1 MDVDEIQTHGCKF
14 PRIGNDGTDGRR
26 MGRNGD
32 QDDDEED
39 GEVRREV
46 LNGSGS
52 GHNIGVIGR
61 FCGWPSS
68 RIVRVSR
75 ASGGKDRHSKVLTS
89 RGLRDRRIRLSVLT
103 AIQFY
108 DLQDRLGLDQP
119 SKAVEWLLKA
129 ASTSIDELPPI
140 KASLP
145 ETPKQFSDER
155 RSSAGTEHGFDSNE
169 LEIDGD
175 PSYQHHN
182 HHQQQQQQQNVKSA
196 CSSTSET
203 SKGSGLSLS
212 RSESRIKARE
222 RARGRAAEKEKEK
235 ESDSRVVG
243 NVQNSFTE
251 LLTSGMNNVSNHSS
265 SPSGNGEGNFFQKN
279 RHWSSSG
286 GPSDECFT
294 SGLFGSSSRH
304 SNNRHSSSSSGFGAI
319 PFSITGGEQQQ
330 QQQHPPPPELQQF
343 SLVPDHHQHQHHQHL
358 NIPVAHG
365 TGNGN
370 DYNLNFTISNLAGFS
385 RGTLQSNSPSLST
398 LPHLQRFIPLEGSNS
413 NAPFFISSAAQ
424 MENHHHHHLQQQQQ
438 QQQQQFP
445 ASLDDRLHLY
455 YRDPDHHRKG
465 KGKN

>member
-1 MDVDEIQTHGCKF
+1 MAAFGCAAKRHESGMDVDEIQTHGCKF
-14 PRIGNDGTDGRR
+14 PRIGNNRTDGRGG
-26 MGRNGD
+26 MGQNGE
-32 QDDDEED
+32 DDEDD
-39 GEVRREV
+39 GEVRAEA

-52 GHNIGVIGR
+52 GGHNIGVLGR

-129 ASTSIDELPPI
+129 AATSIDDLPPI

-145 ETPKQFSDER
+145 ETPKQLSDER

-175 PSYQHHN
+175 PNYQQ
-182 HHQQQQQQQNVKSA
+182 HHQQLSKSA

-235 ESDSRVVG
+235 ESDSRVA
-243 NVQNSFTE
+243 NVNPMSQNSFTE
-251 LLTSGMNNVSNHSS
+251 LLTAGINNVSN
-265 SPSGNGEGNFFQKN
+265 PSGSNQGGGN
-279 RHWSSSG
+279 RHWSSN
-286 GPSDECFT
+286 PTEECFT
-294 SGLFGSSSRH
+294 SGGLFGSSRH
-304 SNNRHSSSSSGFGAI
+304 TNTNTNNRQSSSRFGSGQVHLGGALPI
-319 PFSITGGEQQQ
+319 LSPFSVTGEQ
-330 QQQHPPPPELQQF
+330 HPPELQHF
-343 SLVPDHHQHQHHQHL
+343 SLVPDHL
-358 NIPVAHG
+358 IPVAPG
-365 TGNGN
+365 TGSGS

-398 LPHLQRFIPLEGSNS
+398 LPHLQRFLPLEGSN
-413 NAPFFISSAAQ
+413 APPFFISSTGQMAAAPVD
-424 MENHHHHHLQQQQQ
+424 NHH
-438 QQQQQFP
+438 QFP

-455 YRDPDHHRKG
+455 YRDPDHKG